1 MQFGNTFNV
10 LFGDPHLFQLPTSFY
25 AFVHLFVG
33 TVLSA
38 FIEYIESINKKYDDE
53 VIMNGYKNVLN
64 KAVTGRIDNVSI
76 KLSYAYMKCY
86 FFIPLT
92 TNSNL
97 TCNEFKCYRNCI
109 SIKFKQ
115 KQTNCFLY
123 EEQQTSSLQVSYKY
137 AFYENMQIDEII
149 ICL

>member
-1 MQFGNTFNV
+1 M
-10 LFGDPHLFQLPTSFY
+10 LC
-25 AFVHLFVG
+25 
-33 TVLSA
+33 
-38 FIEYIESINKKYDDE
+38 I
-53 VIMNGYKNVLN
+53 
-64 KAVTGRIDNVSI
+64 
-76 KLSYAYMKCY
+76 YMKCY

-149 ICL
+149 ICLWPHSSFAIEKIKKRLHDNLELKLKIV